1 MMWLVSQFMICQT
14 ILSLTT
20 NQTYLWSADTMISK
34 YKTLFSK
41 FLNESKSTK
50 IKTSWSSILTFKAN
64 LCLQVKMHACMWLY
78 ISIIMCPH
86 VCMCVYK
93 IFTNTFIVLSS
104 FAQLLSKKRYSENH
118 IDHPITCIYKASD
131 FVTSIKEPSKP
142 GKWECLWKWHIG

>member
-1 MMWLVSQFMICQT
+1 MNLNSNNYICTTIIKNGLNITTQMIVSKINKLHQRGEYERIKILIMMWLVSQFMICQT

-34 YKTLFSK
+34 YMEQLHPHISFRFIKTLFSK

-86 VCMCVYK
+86 VCMCV
-93 IFTNTFIVLSS
+93 
-104 FAQLLSKKRYSENH
+104 
-118 IDHPITCIYKASD
+118 
-131 FVTSIKEPSKP
+131 
-142 GKWECLWKWHIG
+142 